1 MKDTNNKYSI
11 YNWDFS
17 VTETSSLK
25 QLNEW
30 VRAKPLHEYIVPEK
44 YIPKPKVY
52 NDTNANSLTESI
64 EAFFNVVGGFAN
76 RINTTGRMI
85 KDGKGQWITVPGVT
99 MKGTADIQGAVE
111 GITYHVEVKHGN
123 DRVSEDQR
131 EFEKMVKAAG
141 QHYIIARD
149 FDGFIFLLKRSLE
162 KEGVWRM

>member
-44 YIPKPKVY
+44 FIPKPKVY

-111 GITYHVEVKHGN
+111 GITYH
-123 DRVSEDQR
+123 
-131 EFEKMVKAAG
+131 
-141 QHYIIARD
+141 
-149 FDGFIFLLKRSLE
+149 
-162 KEGVWRM
+162 